1 MKNKSLNKVT
11 QNKVTQ
17 KLDKGLRRAG
27 EFLSVKKNKVMTYLT
42 FFALNLFSIPLSLS
56 ADEVAD
62 ANASWNAVMD
72 FLITWIP
79 RLGAV
84 LLFIGGLEFAIAYK
98 NEDANSKTNAVRLM
112 VSGAM
117 VIALP
122 VALKSLLRIGG

>member
-17 KLDKGLRRAG
+17 KLDKGLRHAG